1 MKPFT
6 YEEYRYILNQ
16 VRGKYIMTDY
26 TGALLTTLNTDSNIA
41 VLRHDVDV
49 ELSKAIK
56 LAEIENELGLVSTF
70 FIMVT
75 SDAYNICSKESRK
88 IINKL
93 ISFGHN
99 LGLHFDPTVYSN
111 SSNHNLELCAYKEKR
126 ILENQFSIEV
136 NALSYHCYYKLP
148 ERLKFETG
156 MINVS
161 EEPFMTQLKYFAD
174 SYGCWKFGHPLKSEH
189 FSSGKPLHLSFHP
202 EWWNDVEISPIISV
216 LSLVDYKKKKFKNY
230 LMENILG
237 LG

>member
-16 VRGKYIMTDY
+16 VGDKYSMTDY
-26 TGALLTTLNTDSNIA
+26 TGALLTILTTDSNIA

-88 IINKL
+88 TINKL
-93 ISFGHN
+93 IDLGHN
-99 LGLHFDPTVYSN
+99 LGLHFDPTVYTDSPE
-111 SSNHNLELCAYKEKR
+111 HDLELCAYREKR
-126 ILENQFSIEV
+126 ILEDQFDVEINV
-136 NALSYHCYYKLP
+136 LSYHCHYKL
-148 ERLKFETG
+148 LGQIKFETD

-161 EEPFMTQLKYFAD
+161 EEPFMTQFKYFAD
-174 SYGCWKFGHPLKSEH
+174 SYGCWRFGHPLRNEYFTEGRS
-189 FSSGKPLHLSFHP
+189 LHLSFHP
-202 EWWNDVEISPIISV
+202 EWWNDVEISPIIGM
-216 LSLVDYKKKKFKNY
+216 LSLVDYKKKKFKDY
-230 LMENILG
+230 LMENVLG